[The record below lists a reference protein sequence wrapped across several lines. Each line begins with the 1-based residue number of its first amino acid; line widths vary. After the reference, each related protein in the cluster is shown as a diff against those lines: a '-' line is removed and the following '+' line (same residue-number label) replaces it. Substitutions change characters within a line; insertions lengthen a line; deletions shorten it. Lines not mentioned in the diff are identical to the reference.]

1 MNCFHWSLFAFHFI
15 MLLYNVTI
23 KIDWSIH
30 DEWLAWMQDIHI
42 PEVLGTG
49 CFYKHQL
56 VKILDT
62 DETGGTTYAVQ
73 YYAESQLAY
82 EEYSSRYADGF
93 RKVITEKWGEQVFS
107 FRTLMMVIN

>member
-1 MNCFHWSLFAFHFI
+1 MNCFHCLLFAFHFI

-49 CFYKHQL
+49 CFSSHKLLRLLQ
-56 VKILDT
+56 V
-62 DETGGTTYAVQ
+62 DEEDGPTYAVQ
-73 YYAESQLAY
+73 YFAESKAFY
-82 EEYSSRYADGF
+82 NRYATQYAATHNLEATG
-93 RKVITEKWGEQVFS
+93 KWGDKFIS
-107 FRTLMMVIN
+107 FNTLMQVVN

>member
-49 CFYKHQL
+49 CFSSHKLLRLLQ
-56 VKILDT
+56 V
-62 DETGGTTYAVQ
+62 DEEDGPTYAVQ
-73 YYAESQLAY
+73 FYAATLDDFEAYLAHHA
-82 EEYSSRYADGF
+82 EHFRLQAAERWGADF
-93 RKVITEKWGEQVFS
+93 IAFNTVMQV
-107 FRTLMMVIN
+107 VV